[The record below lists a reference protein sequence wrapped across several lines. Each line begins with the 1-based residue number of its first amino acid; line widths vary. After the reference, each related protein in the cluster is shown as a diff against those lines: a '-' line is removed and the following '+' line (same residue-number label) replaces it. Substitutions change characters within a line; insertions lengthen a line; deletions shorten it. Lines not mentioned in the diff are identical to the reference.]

1 MILIGKE
8 PLYEFKKSHTDAKDK
23 IESWESEAKNA
34 SWKNPHEMKQQ
45 SPTADPVGGK
55 NTIFNI
61 CGNKYRL
68 WVLIEYEN
76 QIIFIKRI
84 GTHSEYEKW
93 KIV

>member
-1 MILIGKE
+1 
-8 PLYEFKKSHTDAKDK
+8 
-23 IESWESEAKNA
+23 
-34 SWKNPHEMKQQ
+34 MKQQ
-45 SPTADPVGGK
+45 YPTADPVGGK